1 MEKRN
6 NEIMERN
13 ITNQTKLTNILTR
26 KDYIGELKVNE
37 DLMKRY
43 LNEDDEEIPAIP
55 DKKVNLLDRDEVI
68 LSFDDFVNRNKH

>member
-1 MEKRN
+1 MKTN

-26 KDYIGELKVNE
+26 KDFIGELKVNE

-68 LSFDDFVNRNKH
+68 LSFDDFVNMNKH